1 MPSHQ
6 ALVLRRTI
14 RSVMREVA
22 HVREVIVAFGERQGG
37 RLYFR
42 SHLNHDEMEILQDII
57 GETRG

>member
-1 MPSHQ
+1 M
-6 ALVLRRTI
+6 LRRTM
-14 RSVMREVA
+14 RCVMREVA